1 MMVLE
6 QSYVLVRQFLAVH
19 LLESV
24 SKNAAVESDEV
35 LLWKLTDESRKVL
48 LLDVG
53 ICVILAAGSCILSL
67 AILDEEVK
75 VVANLAVFAMPLA
88 IEHE

>member
-1 MMVLE
+1 MVVLE
-6 QSYVLVRQFLAVH
+6 QSYILVRQFLAVH

-24 SKNAAVESDEV
+24 GKNAAVESDEV
-35 LLWKLTDESRKVL
+35 LLRKLADESGKIL
-48 LLDVG
+48 LLDVC

-75 VVANLAVFAMPLA
+75 VVANLAILAMSLT